1 MNKVTNRFYKG
12 KARIRQI
19 AKRDN
24 VDVDVAAIKY
34 AQEAGFFQKEGYVSE
49 MNEWREYVKSFIQH
63 PTKTIADMWSD

>member
-34 AQEAGFFQKEGYVSE
+34 AREAGFFQKEGYVSE
-49 MNEWREYVKSFIQH
+49 MNEWRE
-63 PTKTIADMWSD
+63 